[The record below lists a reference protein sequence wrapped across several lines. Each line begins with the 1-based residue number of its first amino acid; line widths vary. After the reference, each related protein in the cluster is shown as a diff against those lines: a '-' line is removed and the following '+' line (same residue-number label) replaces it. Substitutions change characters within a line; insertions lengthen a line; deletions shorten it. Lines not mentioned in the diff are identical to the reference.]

1 MTKKI
6 NSKKMPKRVRAK
18 AKAGNGKT
26 FLQVVEI
33 PEKVTLAELVAG
45 RGLVEERTIGLH
57 ELVDNFPQLLGKRHK
72 PVFITLATD
81 GQDQVLQV
89 YVERTKGKALVNPNT
104 SVYQRKYYR
113 LEPPICPGCGNPLYD
128 SSHLLD
134 CRGY

>member
-18 AKAGNGKT
+18 AKAGNGET
-26 FLQVVEI
+26 FLQVVEL
-33 PEKVTLAELVAG
+33 PEKVTLAELITGGSSKNIRSFGQAEFVY
-45 RGLVEERTIGLH
+45 
-57 ELVDNFPQLLGKRHK
+57 DFPQLLGKRYK
-72 PVFITLATD
+72 PVFISLATN

-89 YVERTKGKALVNPNT
+89 YVKRTKGKALVNPDT
-104 SVYQRKYYR
+104 GVYQRQYYR
-113 LEPPICPGCGNPLYD
+113 LEPPLCPGCGNPLYD